1 MMISTKGRYALRV
14 MLDLASQPRTDY
26 ISLKAISDRQE
37 VSMKYLEA
45 IVASLGKAGM
55 LESLRGKSGGYRLS
69 KMPSAYSVGEI
80 LRAAEGD
87 IVAVNCLGENE
98 GGCNRAGECLTL
110 PLWQK
115 LDQIVS
121 EYLDS
126 VTLQDLLT
134 QEIEM
139 NKQRL

>member
-14 MLDLASQPRTDY
+14 MLDLASQPAEEY

-45 IVASLGKAGM
+45 IVSNLGKAGM
-55 LESLRGKSGGYRLS
+55 LESLRGKSGGYRLH
-69 KMPSAYSVGEI
+69 KQASAYSVGEI
-80 LRAAEGD
+80 VRAAEGEL
-87 IVAVNCLGENE
+87 IAVSCLEENK

-115 LDQIVS
+115 LDQIVA

-126 VTLQDLLT
+126 VTLEDLL
-134 QEIEM
+134 
-139 NKQRL
+139 KQALE